1 MKAVNSRNR
10 IMEATPF
17 SEIFQQFLHNN
28 NRQSDYLERC
38 AITVFKEK
46 LPPMFQPYIKK
57 ISCTNGVLFVQI
69 SNAACKFDLMTQR
82 TKLMQQINQQLGKN
96 VVKDILL
103 K

>member
-1 MKAVNSRNR
+1 MNAINSRKR

-17 SEIFQQFLHNN
+17 SEIFQQFLHKNK
-28 NRQSDYLERC
+28 RQADYLERC
-38 AITVFKEK
+38 AITVFKDLVSPK
-46 LPPMFQPYIKK
+46 YHPYIKK

-82 TKLMQQINQQLGKN
+82 TKLMQQINQQLGN
-96 VVKDILL
+96 SVIKDILL